1 MLVVDP
7 GAPWAEHQQ
16 QPSELW
22 PWWLSKTSHA
32 TTAHLFPATW
42 GTPGTISVVS
52 AASMLS
58 ILICVDK
65 VHLLELVLA
74 LTLHE
79 VLHLAHA
86 RVSAL
91 GACRRRAIPRWM
103 RDDLPLPLSVSGQR
117 GASVSPHG
125 GSGQPHSPAA
135 GRCEGSISSE
145 AELCDQPV
153 RRIRVHPGGR
163 GFAARSFIRVQHRDE
178 RGPSAASTSVEWCA
192 LMLSLR

>member
-153 RRIRVHPGGR
+153 LYTRTHIR
-163 GFAARSFIRVQHRDE
+163 
-178 RGPSAASTSVEWCA
+178 CC
-192 LMLSLR
+192 